1 MRAKLRISPMKN
13 VVITGSTKG
22 IGFGYAREF
31 IKRGHNVFI
40 TGRDAAD
47 LSKALEALAKDAANG
62 ARAAGMP
69 CDVAKADQVQAVWD
83 KAAQTFGKVDIWI
96 NNAGFARTGVT
107 LLQLTPAE
115 IKTMIESNVIGTIN
129 GTQVAIRG
137 MQNQKGGT
145 LFNTLGGGHDGR
157 VIPGMIG
164 YGTTKR
170 AVRYFTDS
178 LIKELGKDSL
188 VKVGMISP
196 GVNITEGMLREVQA
210 MPPAE
215 RKKALWPINVM
226 GDYVETTTP
235 WLVDQMLANVAAGE
249 TGKHIAWLTGGK
261 LAGRFLTAGF
271 KKRDLFARYGLS
283 PA

>member
-1 MRAKLRISPMKN
+1 MKN

-22 IGFGYAREF
+22 IGYGYAHEF
-31 IKRGHNVFI
+31 VRRGHNVFI
-40 TGRDAAD
+40 TGRGAD
-47 LSKALEALAKDAANG
+47 DLTKALNSLSKDAANG
-62 ARAAGMP
+62 ARVAGAP
-69 CDVAKADQVQAVWD
+69 CDVADVNQVQAAWD
-83 KAAQTFGKVDIWI
+83 QTTAMFGKIDIWI

-107 LLQLTPAE
+107 LLQLAPDE
-115 IKTMIESNVIGTIN
+115 MKTMIESNVIGTIN
-129 GTQVAIRG
+129 GSQVAVRG
-137 MQNQKGGT
+137 MQAQNHGT

-178 LIKELGKDSL
+178 LIKELGKDSA
-188 VKVGMISP
+188 VKVCMISP

-235 WLVDQMLANVAAGE
+235 WLVDQMLATVAAGE
-249 TGKHIAWLTGGK
+249 SGKHIAWLTGGK
-261 LAGRFLTAGF
+261 IAGRFLTAGF